1 MKCVTKYDPLRDVV
15 QVSNSGFV
23 DLVKANQTSQ
33 IDVPLAL
40 SEEHF
45 NGIDDPKSI
54 VARPSDVFETM
65 QANRAIV
72 DYKPAEQGTS
82 E

>member
-1 MKCVTKYDPLRDVV
+1 MKCVTKYDPLKDVS
-15 QVSNSGFV
+15 QVENSGYV

-33 IDVPLAL
+33 IDVPLQL
-40 SEEHF
+40 SEEHY

-54 VARPSDVFETM
+54 GTRPSDVFETM
-65 QANRAIV
+65 QANKAIL
-72 DYKPAEQGTS
+72 DYKPAEQGAS